1 VSDGRPERLSRRNR
15 RSLVL
20 LDPATGSPL
29 LLNKLPLMLMDANLS
44 DGADGFGVFSAMFAH
59 LKESAVS

>member
-1 VSDGRPERLSRRNR
+1 MDGQNGYRAGIAAPLFS
-15 RSLVL
+15 

-59 LKESAVS
+59 LKKWAVS

>member
-1 VSDGRPERLSRRNR
+1 
-15 RSLVL
+15 
-20 LDPATGSPL
+20 
-29 LLNKLPLMLMDANLS
+29 MLMDANLS

>member
-1 VSDGRPERLSRRNR
+1 MDGQNGYRAEIAAPLFS
-15 RSLVL
+15 

-59 LKESAVS
+59 LKKSAVS